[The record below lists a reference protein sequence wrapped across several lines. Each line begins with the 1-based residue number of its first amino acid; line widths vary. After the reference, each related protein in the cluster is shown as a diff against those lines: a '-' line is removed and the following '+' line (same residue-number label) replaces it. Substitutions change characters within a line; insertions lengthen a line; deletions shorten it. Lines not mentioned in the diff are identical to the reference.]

1 MAARA
6 ALGGGMSLRAVVVD
20 DEAPA
25 RAKLRRYLA
34 TAEGLEWVGEASDGI
49 AAIDLIRRCRPD
61 VVFLDISMPGMDG
74 FAVLQA
80 LGEPLPAEIVFVTAH
95 DTHAVRAFDVHAFD
109 YLLKPVGPERF
120 DRLAARLRKLL
131 VPSAS
136 LGVRMDGLL
145 DALPPP
151 AHYVE
156 RLLLPT
162 GDSAE
167 LVHVDRIDRIES
179 DRNYI
184 DVYVEGTPRRL
195 RGTLD
200 AMQARLSPAHFV
212 RINRSTV
219 VRLDAIRELK
229 PWPEGEQRLL
239 LRDGARVTWTR
250 RYLDQL
256 PPGLALEI

>member
-1 MAARA
+1 
-6 ALGGGMSLRAVVVD
+6 MSLRVVVVD

-34 TAEGLEWVGEASDGI
+34 TADGLEWVGEAGNGVD
-49 AAIDLIRRCRPD
+49 AIGLIQRLRPD
-61 VVFLDISMPGMDG
+61 VVFLDISMPGTDG
-74 FAVLQA
+74 FGVLQA

-95 DTHAVRAFDVHAFD
+95 DTHAVRAFEVHAFD
-109 YLLKPVGPERF
+109 YLMKPVGPQRF

-131 VPSAS
+131 VPFTGLA
-136 LGVRMDGLL
+136 VRVDGLI

-156 RLLLPT
+156 RLLLPI

-167 LVHVDRIDRIES
+167 LIHVDRIDRIES

-184 DVYVEGTPRRL
+184 DVYVDGAPRRL

-200 AMQARLSPAHFV
+200 AMQARLSPSHFV

-219 VRLDAIRELK
+219 VRLDSIRELK
-229 PWPEGEQRLL
+229 PWPDGEQRLL
-239 LRDGARVTWTR
+239 LRDGSRVTWTR

-256 PPGLALEI
+256 PPGLALEL

>member
-1 MAARA
+1 
-6 ALGGGMSLRAVVVD
+6 MSLRVVVVD

-34 TAEGLEWVGEASDGI
+34 AADGVEWVGEAGNGVD
-49 AAIDLIRRCRPD
+49 AISLVRRLRPD
-61 VVFLDISMPGMDG
+61 VIFLDISMPGMDG

-95 DTHAVRAFDVHAFD
+95 DTHAVRAFEVHAFD

-131 VPSAS
+131 APATS
-136 LGVRMDGLL
+136 LAVRMDGLL
-145 DALPPP
+145 DAMPPP

-156 RLLLPT
+156 RLLLPV
-162 GDSAE
+162 GDAAE
-167 LVHVDRIDRIES
+167 LVHVDRIDRIEA

-184 DVYVEGTPRRL
+184 DVYVEGTPHRL

-200 AMQARLSPAHFV
+200 AMQARLSPSHFV

-219 VRLDAIRELK
+219 VRLDAIREMK

-239 LRDGARVTWTR
+239 LRDGSRLTWTR

-256 PPGLALEI
+256 PPGLVLEV

>member
-1 MAARA
+1 
-6 ALGGGMSLRAVVVD
+6 MSLRVVVVD

-34 TAEGLEWVGEASDGI
+34 TADGLEWIGEAGNGI
-49 AAIDLIRRCRPD
+49 DAIGLVQRLRPD
-61 VVFLDISMPGMDG
+61 VIFLDINMPGMDG
-74 FAVLQA
+74 FGVLQA

-95 DTHAVRAFDVHAFD
+95 DAHAVRAFEVHAFD
-109 YLLKPVGPERF
+109 YLLKPVGPQRF
-120 DRLAARLRKLL
+120 DRLATRLRKSL
-131 VPSAS
+131 VPSSA
-136 LGVRMDGLL
+136 LAVRVDGLL

-156 RLLLPT
+156 RLLLPS

-184 DVYVEGTPRRL
+184 DVYVGGTPRRL

-219 VRLDAIRELK
+219 VSLDAIREVK
-229 PWPEGEQRLL
+229 AWPDGERRLL
-239 LRDGARVTWTR
+239 LRDGSRVTWTR
-250 RYLDQL
+250 RYLGQL
-256 PPGLALEI
+256 PPGLALEL

>member
-1 MAARA
+1 
-6 ALGGGMSLRAVVVD
+6 MSLRVVVVD

-34 TAEGLEWVGEASDGI
+34 TADGLEWIGEAGSGVE
-49 AAIDLIRRCRPD
+49 AVALIQRLRPD

-74 FAVLQA
+74 FGVLQA

-95 DTHAVRAFDVHAFD
+95 DTHAVRAFEVHAFD
-109 YLLKPVGPERF
+109 YLLKPVGPQRF
-120 DRLAARLRKLL
+120 DRLAARLCRLL
-131 VPSAS
+131 VPSAG
-136 LGVRMDGLL
+136 LAVRVDGLL

-156 RLLLPT
+156 RLLLPK

-184 DVYVEGTPRRL
+184 DVYVEGTPHRL

-200 AMQARLSPAHFV
+200 AMQTRLSPLHFV

-250 RYLDQL
+250 RYLGQL
-256 PPGLALEI
+256 PPGLALEL